1 MLMKGLV
8 LGAVALATAAAP
20 MTASAQRWGD
30 RDRDGRYERWERRA
44 DRNRVDGGR
53 YTNRERYNDYRRGVR
68 DQYRDNYR
76 YRGSRYAYGY
86 APPRYSYN
94 YSRPY
99 YGGGYYQNPRR
110 WYRGA
115 VLPYDYRRSWY
126 VNDWRGY
133 GWAPP
138 PRGYGYYRTDTG
150 DIVLAALA
158 TGVILSILG
167 N

>member
-1 MLMKGLV
+1 MIKGLV
-8 LGAVALATAAAP
+8 LGAVALATVAAP

-53 YTNRERYNDYRRGVR
+53 YTYRERYNDYRRGYR
-68 DQYRDNYR
+68 DQYRD
-76 YRGSRYAYGY
+76 SRYYG
-86 APPRYSYN
+86 PRYSYGYN
-94 YSRPY
+94 YAPPY
-99 YGGGYYQNPRR
+99 GRAYGYYNNPRR

-126 VNDWRGY
+126 VSDYGRY
-133 GWAPP
+133 GWSRP

-158 TGVILSILG
+158 TGVILSIL
-167 N
+167 ND